1 MAINVNTS
9 MPPPNSETM
18 AGLLRRLVDDLSI
31 LFRKEM
37 ALAKAEVS
45 QAVDEAKAGIA
56 GIAVGGAVLYAG
68 FLTVLAA
75 FVMLLARVMP
85 AWGAALLVGAV
96 TVIAGYAM
104 VQAARKKFS
113 PTNLKPELT
122 KESLRRDKE
131 VLQRRTA

>member
-31 LFRKEM
+31 LLRQEL
-37 ALAKAEVS
+37 ALAKAEVA
-45 QAVDEAKAGIA
+45 QAVDEAKAGVA

-75 FVMLLARVMP
+75 LVILLARVMP

-96 TVIAGYAM
+96 TVIAGYTM
-104 VQAARKKFS
+104 VQAARKKLS
-113 PTNLKPELT
+113 PTNL
-122 KESLRRDKE
+122 
-131 VLQRRTA
+131 